1 MSGQSAGTNIQNLNQ
16 GRLSSYVLSI
26 PDYSRQCR
34 IADILSAY
42 DALIENNQKQIK
54 LLEEAAQRLYKEW
67 FIDLRFPGYETARIV
82 DGVPDGWRL
91 ETIGNLIKK
100 VARTEQIKTSDY
112 LHEGKYPVIDQSR
125 EFIAGYTDKEDAV
138 IRSDIPAI
146 VFGDHTRIVKYI
158 QFPFAKG
165 ADGTQLVISANPN
178 MPQILLYCSI
188 VNIDLSNYHYARHF
202 NSTFP

>member
-1 MSGQSAGTNIQNLNQ
+1 MSNRRHPL
-16 GRLSSYVLSI
+16 RLRR
-26 PDYSRQCR
+26 PNRKQP
-34 IADILSAY
+34 
-42 DALIENNQKQIK
+42 KQIK
-54 LLEEAAQRLYKEW
+54 LLKEAAQRLYKEW
-67 FIDLRFPGYETARIV
+67 FVDLRFYGNETARFV
-82 DGVPDGWRL
+82 DGVPEGWRL

-158 QFPFAKG
+158 QFPCF
-165 ADGTQLVISANPN
+165 
-178 MPQILLYCSI
+178 LLPRERTGRS
-188 VNIDLSNYHYARHF
+188 
-202 NSTFP
+202 